1 MLVILLAVIVVGFMC
16 HGAASVSHDMGDE
29 CEAVNI
35 VDGLGILI
43 IVLALFTPLAL
54 LAL

>member
-1 MLVILLAVIVVGFMC
+1 MLAILLAAIVIGFVC
-16 HGAASVSHDMGDE
+16 HGAANVSHGMGDE
-29 CEAVNI
+29 CEAVDI

-43 IVLALFTPLAL
+43 IILALFTPLAL